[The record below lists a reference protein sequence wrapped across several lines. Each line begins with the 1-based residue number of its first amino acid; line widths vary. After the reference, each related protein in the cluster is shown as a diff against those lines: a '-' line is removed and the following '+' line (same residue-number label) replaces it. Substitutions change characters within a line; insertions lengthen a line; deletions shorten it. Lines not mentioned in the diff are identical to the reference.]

1 MENWLGSSLNYRYC
15 TGLGQSENPTLVLWS
30 KYLCAPRPS
39 ASRLG
44 IVSIRGARGGGEVQ
58 TEVLGKEEW
67 KWKWKCIWTSEQ
79 TWAYIAPA
87 HR

>member
-1 MENWLGSSLNYRYC
+1 MWSQIISSSSLLPKMAILPNDDYCLMTIFLPCPKVVIISNTHC

-44 IVSIRGARGGGEVQ
+44 IVSIRGAR
-58 TEVLGKEEW
+58 
-67 KWKWKCIWTSEQ
+67 
-79 TWAYIAPA
+79 
-87 HR
+87 